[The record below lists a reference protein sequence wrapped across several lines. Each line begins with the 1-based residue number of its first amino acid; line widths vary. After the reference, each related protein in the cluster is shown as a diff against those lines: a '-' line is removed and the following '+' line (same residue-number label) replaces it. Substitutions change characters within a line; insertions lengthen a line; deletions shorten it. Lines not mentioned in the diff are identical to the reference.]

1 LTLKDICASVMV
13 YKSHGIYVFKV
24 YIKRLNDE
32 GLHGSHVSLRK
43 DYVLGL
49 YMLGTSG
56 YKV

>member
-1 LTLKDICASVMV
+1 MV

>member
-1 LTLKDICASVMV
+1 LTLKDICSSVMV

>member
-1 LTLKDICASVMV
+1 LKLKDICASVMV

-32 GLHGSHVSLRK
+32 GLHGSHVSLCK

>member
-1 LTLKDICASVMV
+1 MV
-13 YKSHGIYVFKV
+13 YKSHVICVFKV
-24 YIKRLNDE
+24 YNKCLNDE
-32 GLHGSHVSLRK
+32 GLHGLHVSVHK